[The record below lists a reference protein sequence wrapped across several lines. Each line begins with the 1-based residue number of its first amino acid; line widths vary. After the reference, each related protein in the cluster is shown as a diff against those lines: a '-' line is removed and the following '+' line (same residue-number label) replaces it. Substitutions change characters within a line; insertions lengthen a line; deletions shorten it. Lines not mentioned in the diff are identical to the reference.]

1 MLRELSIPL
10 QTIYAELLERCAAA
24 DMADAF
30 HEPGSFVS
38 KEVRGRRYWYFQRSA
53 DRTQSY
59 VGPETEELLRRIAA
73 WRQGRSAERERRE
86 LVTALRRAGVPGPD
100 AATGRALRA
109 LADGGVFRLRAVLVG
124 TLAYQTY
131 APLLG
136 VKLPGASLRTGDID
150 IAQLHEISIALDD
163 AAPPPLEL
171 LQRGDPSFRPVP
183 GPDRRTTS
191 FAGAGGV
198 RVEFLAPKKR
208 SEERVWLKALRTHAQ
223 ALSYLDYLLQEPQQA
238 VVLAGA
244 GVLVNV
250 PDPARYAWHKLVVA
264 TLRQNRVKA
273 RKDVQQA
280 GLLMQHLLHTGDP
293 RLQQAFTAFIGLGR
307 GRRRLIDD
315 GLRQL
320 PPPLRDAVLEEVEAA
335 AD

>member
-1 MLRELSIPL
+1 MLRELSLPL

-183 GPDRRTTS
+183 GLDRRTTS

-223 ALSYLDYLLQEPQQA
+223 ALSYLEYLLQETQPA
-238 VVLAGA
+238 IVLAGA

-250 PDPARYAWHKLVVA
+250 PDPARYAWHKLAIA
-264 TLRQNRVKA
+264 TLRQNRIKA

-280 GLLMQHLLHTGDP
+280 GLLMEHLLQIEP
-293 RLQQAFTAFIGLGR
+293 ARLSQTFAAFVGSGR
-307 GRRRLIDD
+307 GRRRLIEG
-315 GLRQL
+315 GLKL
-320 PPPLRDAVLEEVEAA
+320 LSPALRAAVLAQVA
-335 AD
+335 ADAG

>member
-10 QTIYAELLERCAAA
+10 QTIYAELLERCATAE
-24 DMADAF
+24 MAEAF
-30 HEPGSFVS
+30 AEPGSFVS
-38 KEVRGRRYWYFQRSA
+38 KEVRGRRYWYFQRIA
-53 DRTQSY
+53 DRSQAY
-59 VGPETEELLRRIAA
+59 VGPESKELLERIAA
-73 WRQGRSAERERRE
+73 WRQDRSAVRERRE

-100 AATGRALRA
+100 AATGRALKA

-136 VKLPGASLRTGDID
+136 VKLPGASIRTGDID

-171 LQRGDPSFRPVP
+171 LQRTDPSFRPVP
-183 GPDRRTTS
+183 SLDRRTTA

-223 ALSYLDYLLQEPQQA
+223 ALSYLDYILQEPQQA

-250 PDPARYAWHKLVVA
+250 PDPARYAWHKLVIA
-264 TLRQNRVKA
+264 TLRRNRVKA

-280 GLLMQHLLHTGDP
+280 ALLMEHLLRTDAA
-293 RLQQAFTAFIGLGR
+293 RLRQAWTAFTGSGR
-307 GRRRLIDD
+307 GRRKLVE
-315 GLRQL
+315 GAMKLL
-320 PPPLRDAVLEEVEAA
+320 PAQLRDFALAEVVAGAA
-335 AD
+335 